1 MLPGATSTLAVTSV
15 GDVTSKTHSGGSAS
29 NSKAS
34 SASGAGGRAAG
45 GGRPGP
51 RRVSRPGPEEGA
63 GVRPTGEPGLPAIRC
78 SSIPLR
84 RVAATPTS
92 SEAGARVP
100 RCERRCVCRPRCA
113 QGAWSPTK
121 STHTPIPSAMRSH
134 HHGDQMA
141 PAVATPSRSKG
152 TRDGGGGC
160 VGEGKSRVAVTP
172 LIVNTLEPVAAASWA
187 GVME

>member
-1 MLPGATSTLAVTSV
+1 MGGGTSTGT
-15 GDVTSKTHSGGSAS
+15 T
-29 NSKAS
+29 
-34 SASGAGGRAAG
+34 GGRSTSAG
-45 GGRPGP
+45 TGGPSAGP
-51 RRVSRPGPEEGA
+51 FLLLQQRH
-63 GVRPTGEPGLPAIRC
+63 L
-78 SSIPLR
+78 
-84 RVAATPTS
+84 
-92 SEAGARVP
+92 
-100 RCERRCVCRPRCA
+100 A
-113 QGAWSPTK
+113 QSPTK

>member
-1 MLPGATSTLAVTSV
+1 MGGGTSTGLGA
-15 GDVTSKTHSGGSAS
+15 GSTDTGAGS
-29 NSKAS
+29 FS
-34 SASGAGGRAAG
+34 SAELLQQSH
-45 GGRPGP
+45 
-51 RRVSRPGPEEGA
+51 
-63 GVRPTGEPGLPAIRC
+63 L
-78 SSIPLR
+78 
-84 RVAATPTS
+84 
-92 SEAGARVP
+92 
-100 RCERRCVCRPRCA
+100 A
-113 QGAWSPTK
+113 QSPTK

>member
-1 MLPGATSTLAVTSV
+1 MGGGTSTGTGA
-15 GDVTSKTHSGGSAS
+15 GSTDTGAGTCAGS
-29 NSKAS
+29 FS
-34 SASGAGGRAAG
+34 SAELLQQSH
-45 GGRPGP
+45 
-51 RRVSRPGPEEGA
+51 
-63 GVRPTGEPGLPAIRC
+63 L
-78 SSIPLR
+78 
-84 RVAATPTS
+84 
-92 SEAGARVP
+92 AR
-100 RCERRCVCRPRCA
+100 
-113 QGAWSPTK
+113 SPTK

-134 HHGDQMA
+134 HNGDQMA